1 MTENSI
7 KREILIDLLF
17 EVNTKAD
24 ITIEDL
30 ADEIMSVDDTV
41 KTIKEIM
48 NWRKEP
54 ITEKQEKLIA
64 EMCEMSEFPLEQFTG
79 TTKGEASDWIDRNM
93 KKAHETVD
101 QYEATHE

>member
-1 MTENSI
+1 M
-7 KREILIDLLF
+7 KMIDVY
-17 EVNTKAD
+17 EMAERMNVKVMKVGSK
-24 ITIEDL
+24 IVI
-30 ADEIMSVDDTV
+30 DE
-41 KTIKEIM
+41 M

-93 KKAHETVD
+93 KKAHETID
-101 QYEATHE
+101 QYEATHA